1 MSRIAREAAIILLK
15 FAQVIRSMM
24 FPSRPTLL
32 AICCSLSVAA
42 HAADTLELGA
52 TDVNA
57 DAIKTNSNT
66 LPEAFAGGQV
76 ARGGQM
82 GVLGNQDNM
91 NVPFT
96 MTSYTSR
103 LIEDQQAEDVGDV
116 LLNDPSVRQSY
127 GFGNQSQVFVI
138 RGLPLSGDDISYNGL
153 YGVLPR
159 QILSTDA
166 VERVEVFKGPNA
178 FINGVSPT
186 GSGLGGGVNLQ
197 PKRAGDTPIR
207 RYTQDITTDGRI
219 GEHLDLGQRFG
230 EDNRFGA
237 RLNLSQREGETAI
250 HDEDQR
256 TKLFVAGLDYRGDN
270 FRVSTDFG
278 YQKQR
283 INGLRN
289 TVQLGTATEIPTAP
303 HAGHNY
309 GQDWTYTETEDT
321 FGMMRGDW
329 DLSDSWTAYLAGGAK
344 HTRETGVYGT
354 PTLVGNSGLA
364 TVGGS
369 EIPHNEDNT
378 TFAAGLNGRL
388 QTGPVSHQI
397 AIGASTIWTQQENA
411 YTFYRSTTGNTNIY
425 NTPNLPKPTAVS
437 LTGGD
442 MGDPGVTGKTRNRSL
457 AISDTVGL
465 FDDSL
470 LLTYGVRRQQLRV
483 ENYSYEGTTNAGRPY
498 GNNDGSRTSLYDES
512 ITTPVYGIVYKP
524 TDTVSLYANRIEGL
538 AQGPVASGTNI
549 TNLGE
554 AFPPG
559 RTKQL
564 EAGIK
569 LDMQTFG
576 ANLGVFRIE
585 KPTDGY
591 VDATRALYV
600 RDGEQVNKGIELS
613 VFGEP
618 VEGLRLMAGG
628 TRMTSELKK
637 TAGGTNDGNHAIG
650 VPTFQLNASVDWDIP
665 GLEGAALSARML
677 RTGGQYADQANN
689 LSLPTW
695 NRFDAGARYK
705 FKVDQK
711 DLTLRV
717 NVENIT
723 DKNYWASANGGYL
736 SQGDPRLVKFSGTI
750 DF

>member
-1 MSRIAREAAIILLK
+1 MV
-15 FAQVIRSMM
+15 FA

-32 AICCSLSVAA
+32 ALCCSVSFMA
-42 HAADTLELGA
+42 HAAAPVELGA

-57 DAIKTNSNT
+57 EAVKANSNT
-66 LPEAFAGGQV
+66 LPETFAGGQV

-91 NVPFT
+91 NVPFV
-96 MTSYTSR
+96 MTSYTSK

-127 GFGNQSQVFVI
+127 GFGNQAQVFVI
-138 RGLPLSGDDISYNGL
+138 RGLPLNGDDISYNGL

-166 VERVEVFKGPNA
+166 IERVEVFKGPNA

-197 PKRAGDTPIR
+197 PKRAGDTPTR
-207 RYTQDITTDGRI
+207 RYTQDISSDGRI

-230 EDNRFGA
+230 DDNRFGA
-237 RLNLSQREGETAI
+237 RVNLSQREGETAVN
-250 HDEDQR
+250 DQDQR
-256 TKLFVAGLDYRGDN
+256 TKLFVAGLDYRGDK
-270 FRVSTDFG
+270 FRVSSDFG

-283 INGLRN
+283 VNHLRN
-289 TVQLGTATEIPTAP
+289 TVQLGTATSIPTAP
-303 HAGHNY
+303 DASHNY
-309 GQDWTYTETEDT
+309 GQSWTYTETEDT

-329 DLSDSWTAYLAGGAK
+329 DLNDSWTAYLAGGVK

-354 PTLVGNSGLA
+354 PALVGNTGTA
-364 TVGGS
+364 TISGS
-369 EIPHNEDNT
+369 EIPHNENNT
-378 TFAAGLNGRL
+378 SFSTGLNGRF
-388 QTGPVSHQI
+388 QTGPISHQI
-397 AIGASTIWTQQENA
+397 AIGASTIWTEQENA
-411 YTFYRSTTGNTNIY
+411 YTFYRPTVGNTNIY
-425 NTPNLPKPTAVS
+425 NANKLAKPTDGY

-442 MGDPGVTGKTRNRSL
+442 MGDPGVTGKTRNRSF
-457 AISDTVGL
+457 AVSDTLGL

-483 ENYSYEGTTNAGRPY
+483 ENYLYDGSTFNGVANLA
-498 GNNDGSRTSLYDES
+498 NDGSRSSIYDEA

-524 TDTVSLYANRIEGL
+524 TEIISLYANRIEGL
-538 AQGPVASGTNI
+538 AKGPVASGTNI

-585 KPTDGY
+585 RPTDGF
-591 VDATRALYV
+591 VDAASRLYV

-618 VEGLRLMAGG
+618 IEGLRLMAGG
-628 TRMTSELKK
+628 TRMTSELKN
-637 TAGGTNDGNHAIG
+637 TSGGLNDGNHAIG
-650 VPTFQLNASVDWDIP
+650 VPTFQLNASADWDIP
-665 GLEGAALSARML
+665 GLEGAALNARML

-705 FKVDQK
+705 MRVEQK

-736 SQGDPRLVKFSGTI
+736 TQGEPRLVKFSGTI

>member
-1 MSRIAREAAIILLK
+1 MVFS
-15 FAQVIRSMM
+15 
-24 FPSRPTLL
+24 FPSRPALL
-32 AICCSLSVAA
+32 ALCCSASLMA
-42 HAADTLELGA
+42 HAADQVVELSA

-57 DAIKTNSNT
+57 TGAKADSNA
-66 LPEAFAGGQV
+66 LPEVFAGGQV

-96 MTSYTSR
+96 MTSYTSK

-116 LLNDPSVRQSY
+116 LLNDPSVRQSF
-127 GFGNQSQVFVI
+127 GFGNQAQVFVI
-138 RGLPLSGDDISYNGL
+138 RGLPLTGDDISYNGL

-166 VERVEVFKGPNA
+166 IERVEVFKGPNA

-186 GSGLGGGVNLQ
+186 GTGLGGSVNLQ
-197 PKRAGDTPIR
+197 PKRAGDTPTR
-207 RYTQDITTDGRI
+207 RYTQDISTDGRV

-237 RLNLSQREGETAI
+237 RVNLSQREGETAI
-250 HDEDQR
+250 DDQDQR
-256 TKLFVAGLDYRGDN
+256 TKLFVAGLDYRGDR
-270 FRVSTDFG
+270 FRASTDLG

-283 INGLRN
+283 LNQLRN
-289 TVQLGTATEIPTAP
+289 TVQLGSVTQIPNAP
-303 HAGHNY
+303 DASHNY
-309 GQDWTYTETEDT
+309 GQSWSYTETEDT
-321 FGMMRGDW
+321 FGMLRGDW
-329 DLSDSWTAYLAGGAK
+329 DLSDNWTAYLAGGVK
-344 HTRETGVYGT
+344 HTRETGFYGT
-354 PTLVGNSGLA
+354 PRLVGNSGTA
-364 TVGGS
+364 TIGGS
-369 EIPHNEDNT
+369 QIPHNEDNT
-378 TFAAGLNGRL
+378 TFSAGLIGRL

-411 YTFYRSTTGNTNIY
+411 FVFYSAPAGNTNIY
-425 NTPNLPKPTAVS
+425 NKVNLPRPTAVS
-437 LTGGD
+437 SAMGD
-442 MGDPGVTGKTRNRSL
+442 MSDPGVTGKTRNRSL

-470 LLTYGVRRQQLRV
+470 LLTYGLRRQQLRV
-483 ENYSYEGTTNAGRPY
+483 ENYSYDGPET
-498 GNNDGSRTSLYDES
+498 DGSRTSIYDKS
-512 ITTPVYGIVYKP
+512 ITSPVYGIVYKP
-524 TDTVSLYANRIEGL
+524 TETVSLYANRIEGL
-538 AQGPVASGTNI
+538 AKGPQPA
-549 TNLGE
+549 GE
-554 AFPPG
+554 VSNAGQPFPPG

-569 LDMQTFG
+569 LDLQRFG

-585 KPTDGY
+585 KPSDGF
-591 VDATRALYV
+591 VDTAQNLYV
-600 RDGEQVNKGIELS
+600 RDGDQVNKGIELS

-618 VEGLRLMAGG
+618 VDGLRLMAGG
-628 TRMTSELKK
+628 TRMGSELSG
-637 TAGGTNDGNHAIG
+637 TRGGADDGNHAIG
-650 VPTFQLNASVDWDIP
+650 VPTFQLNASADWDVP
-665 GLEGAALSARML
+665 GIDGLALNARML

-689 LSLPTW
+689 LSLPSW
-695 NRFDAGARYK
+695 NRFDAGARYT
-705 FKVDQK
+705 FNAYK

-736 SQGDPRLVKFSGTI
+736 TQGEPRLVKFSGTI

>member
-1 MSRIAREAAIILLK
+1 MV
-15 FAQVIRSMM
+15 FP

-32 AICCSLSVAA
+32 ALCCSISFTAQAA
-42 HAADTLELGA
+42 APLELGA

-57 DAIKTNSNT
+57 DAVKANSNT

-91 NVPFT
+91 DVPFV
-96 MTSYTSR
+96 MTSYTSK

-116 LLNDPSVRQSY
+116 LTNDPSVRQSY
-127 GFGNQSQVFVI
+127 GFGNQAQVFVI
-138 RGLPLSGDDISYNGL
+138 RGLPLAGDDISYNGL

-166 VERVEVFKGPNA
+166 IERVEVFKGPNA

-186 GSGLGGGVNLQ
+186 GTGLGGSVNLQ
-197 PKRAGDTPIR
+197 PKRAGDIPTR
-207 RYTQDITTDGRI
+207 RYTQDISTDGRI

-230 EDNRFGA
+230 EGNRFGA
-237 RLNLSQREGETAI
+237 RVNLSQREGETAVN
-250 HDEDQR
+250 DQDQR
-256 TKLFVAGLDYRGDN
+256 SKLFVAGLDYRGDD

-283 INGLRN
+283 VNHLRN
-289 TVQLGTATEIPTAP
+289 TVQLGSATSIPTAP
-303 HAGHNY
+303 DADHNY

-321 FGMMRGDW
+321 FGMMRGDY
-329 DLSDSWTAYLAGGAK
+329 DLNDSWTAYLAGGVK

-354 PTLVGNSGLA
+354 PALVGNNGTA
-364 TVGGS
+364 TISGS

-378 TFAAGLNGRL
+378 SFAAGLNGRF
-388 QTGPVSHQI
+388 QTGPISHQI
-397 AIGASTIWTQQENA
+397 AIGATTLWTQQENA
-411 YTFYRSTTGNTNIY
+411 YEFYRPNPGNTNIY
-425 NTPNLPKPTAVS
+425 NSNKLAKPTDAYF
-437 LTGGD
+437 TGGD
-442 MGDPGVTGKTRNRSL
+442 MGDPGVTGKTRNRSV
-457 AISDTVGL
+457 AVSDTFGL
-465 FDDSL
+465 FDDTL

-483 ENYSYEGTTNAGRPY
+483 ENYLYDGGSFNGVANAA
-498 GNNDGSRTSLYDES
+498 NDGSRSSLYDEA

-524 TDTVSLYANRIEGL
+524 IDMVSLYANRIEGL
-538 AQGPVASGTNI
+538 AQGPVASGTGI
-549 TNLGE
+549 TNIGE

-576 ANLGVFRIE
+576 ANLAVFRIE
-585 KPTDGY
+585 RPTDGF
-591 VDATRALYV
+591 VDTTQNLYV
-600 RDGEQVNKGIELS
+600 RDGKQVNKGVELS
-613 VFGEP
+613 IFGEP
-618 VEGLRLMAGG
+618 IEGLRLMAGG
-628 TRMTSELKK
+628 TRMTSELKD
-637 TAGGTNDGNHAIG
+637 TSGGLNDGNHAIG
-650 VPTFQLNASVDWDIP
+650 VPTFQLNASADWDIP

-705 FKVDQK
+705 LKLSEK

-736 SQGDPRLVKFSGTI
+736 TQGDPRLVKFSGTI

>member
-1 MSRIAREAAIILLK
+1 MALC
-15 FAQVIRSMM
+15 

-32 AICCSLSVAA
+32 ALCCCASFTT
-42 HAADTLELGA
+42 HAADQVVELGA

-57 DAIKTNSNT
+57 TAVKANT
-66 LPEAFAGGQV
+66 STQPEAYAGGQV

-82 GVLGNQDNM
+82 GILGNQDNM
-91 NVPFT
+91 NVPFI

-116 LLNDPSVRQSY
+116 LLNDPSVRQSF

-138 RGLPLSGDDISYNGL
+138 RGMPLSGDDISYNGL

-159 QILSTDA
+159 QILSIDA
-166 VERVEVFKGPNA
+166 LERVEVFKGPNA
-178 FINGVSPT
+178 FINGVTPT

-197 PKRAGDTPIR
+197 PKRAGDTPTR
-207 RYTQDITTDGRI
+207 RYTQDISTDGRI

-230 EDNRFGA
+230 ADNRFGA
-237 RLNLSQREGETAI
+237 RVNLSQREGETAI
-250 HDEDQR
+250 DDQDQR
-256 TKLFVAGLDYRGDN
+256 SKLFVAGLDYRGDN
-270 FRVSTDFG
+270 FRVSSDFG
-278 YQKQR
+278 YQKEG
-283 INGLRN
+283 INHLRN
-289 TVQLGTATEIPTAP
+289 TVQIGNATRVPRAP
-303 HAGHNY
+303 SASHNY
-309 GQDWTYTETEDT
+309 GQDWTYSETEDT
-321 FGMMRGDW
+321 FGMLRGEW
-329 DLSDSWTAYLAGGAK
+329 DLSDNWTAYLAGGVK
-344 HTRETGVYGT
+344 HTRETGIYGT
-354 PTLVGNSGLA
+354 PTLVGNNGAA

-378 TFAAGLNGRL
+378 TFSAGLNGRL

-397 AIGASTIWTQQENA
+397 AVGASTIWTQQENA
-411 YTFYRSTTGNTNIY
+411 YVFYRSTPGNTNIY
-425 NTPNLPKPTAVS
+425 SGGRLPMPTVVS
-437 LTGGD
+437 STGGE

-457 AISDTVGL
+457 AISDTLGL
-465 FDDSL
+465 FDDKL
-470 LLTYGVRRQQLRV
+470 LVTYGLRRQQLRV
-483 ENYSYEGTTNAGRPY
+483 ENYLYDGTSSNGVINPA
-498 GNNDGSRTSLYDES
+498 NNGSRSSLYDES

-524 TDTVSLYANRIEGL
+524 VESVSLYANRIEGL
-538 AQGPVASGTNI
+538 ARGPIASGTNI
-549 TNLGE
+549 TNLGQ

-564 EAGIK
+564 EAGVK
-569 LDMQTFG
+569 LDLQSFG
-576 ANLGVFRIE
+576 ANLAVFRIE
-585 KPTDGY
+585 KPSDGY
-591 VDATRALYV
+591 VDSNQQLYI

-628 TRMTSELKK
+628 TRMRSQLEN

-650 VPTFQLNASVDWDIP
+650 VPTFQLNASVDWDVP
-665 GLEGAALSARML
+665 GIEGLALNARAL
-677 RTGGQYADQANN
+677 RTGGQYANASNT

-695 NRFDAGARYK
+695 NRFDAGARYS
-705 FKVDQK
+705 FKAWK

-736 SQGDPRLVKFSGTI
+736 TQGEPRLVKFSGTI

>member
-1 MSRIAREAAIILLK
+1 MV
-15 FAQVIRSMM
+15 FA

-32 AICCSLSVAA
+32 ALCCSVSFMT
-42 HAADTLELGA
+42 HAADPVVELGA

-57 DAIKTNSNT
+57 EAVKANSNT

-76 ARGGQM
+76 ARGGKM

-91 NVPFT
+91 NVPFV
-96 MTSYTSR
+96 MTSYTSK

-127 GFGNQSQVFVI
+127 GFGNQAQVFVI
-138 RGLPLSGDDISYNGL
+138 RGLPLNGDDISYNGL

-166 VERVEVFKGPNA
+166 IERVEVFKGPNA

-197 PKRAGDTPIR
+197 PKRAGDTPTR
-207 RYTQDITTDGRI
+207 RYTQDISSDGRI

-230 EDNRFGA
+230 DDNRFGA
-237 RLNLSQREGETAI
+237 RVNLSQREGETAV
-250 HDEDQR
+250 DDQDQR
-256 TKLFVAGLDYRGDN
+256 TKLFVAGLDYRGDK
-270 FRVSTDFG
+270 FRVSSDFG

-283 INGLRN
+283 VNHLRN
-289 TVQLGTATEIPTAP
+289 TVQLGTATRIPTAP
-303 HAGHNY
+303 DASHNY
-309 GQDWTYTETEDT
+309 GQSWTYTETEDT

-329 DLSDSWTAYLAGGAK
+329 DLNDSWTAYLAGGVK

-354 PTLVGNSGLA
+354 PTLVGNTGTA
-364 TVGGS
+364 TISGS

-378 TFAAGLNGRL
+378 SFSTGLNGRF
-388 QTGPVSHQI
+388 QTGLISHQI
-397 AIGASTIWTQQENA
+397 AIGASTIWTEQENA
-411 YTFYRSTTGNTNIY
+411 YTFYRPTVGNTNIY
-425 NTPNLPKPTAVS
+425 NANKLAKPTDGY

-457 AISDTVGL
+457 AISDTLGL

-483 ENYSYEGTTNAGRPY
+483 ENYLYDGSTSSGRANPA
-498 GNNDGSRTSLYDES
+498 NDGSRSSIYDEA

-524 TDTVSLYANRIEGL
+524 TDIISLYANRIEGL
-538 AQGPVASGTNI
+538 AKGPVASGTGI

-585 KPTDGY
+585 RPTDGF
-591 VDATRALYV
+591 VDATSRLYV
-600 RDGEQVNKGIELS
+600 RDGQQVNKGIELS

-618 VEGLRLMAGG
+618 IEGLRLMAGG
-628 TRMTSELKK
+628 TRMTSELKN
-637 TAGGTNDGNHAIG
+637 TSGGLNDGNHAIG
-650 VPTFQLNASVDWDIP
+650 VPTFQLNASADWDIP
-665 GLEGAALSARML
+665 GLEGAALNARML

-705 FKVDQK
+705 MRVEQK

-736 SQGDPRLVKFSGTI
+736 TQGEPRLVKFSGTI